1 MNSRSIRVV
10 ALAIAIVTLVL
21 CSLPA
26 ISFAAD
32 KATEIASRSMVT
44 ANDMQ
49 IASRGTGATTS
60 RHVPVATTGRHVPVA
75 TTGRHVPVAT
85 TGRHVPVATTGRAS

>member
-49 IASRGTGATTS
+49 IASRGPSFDAN
-60 RHVPVATTGRHVPVA
+60 GRSKCSFDA
-75 TTGRHVPVAT
+75 NGRVSFDAN
-85 TGRHVPVATTGRAS
+85 GRVSFDANGRS